1 MLNNHME
8 VGRGSTRGRRR
19 GPAGPA
25 VHRLMGTAGALA
37 LTWEGSMG
45 ALVRP
50 DFFAS
55 EEGSTDSF
63 VADMRRAITWESP
76 LAADNPTGTPE
87 PQVKHAI
94 QYRYR

>member
-1 MLNNHME
+1 MLNSHME

-25 VHRLMGTAGALA
+25 VHRVTGVAGTLA

-45 ALVRP
+45 NLVRP
-50 DFFAS
+50 GFFDV

-63 VADMRRAITWESP
+63 VADMRRAITWEGP
-76 LAADNPTGTPE
+76 PAAKIPAGTPE
-87 PQVKHAI
+87 PQVNTQKK
-94 QYRYR
+94 

>member
-1 MLNNHME
+1 MLNNYME

-25 VHRLMGTAGALA
+25 VHRGTGVAGTLA

-55 EEGSTDSF
+55 EEGSTNAF
-63 VADMRRAITWESP
+63 VADIRRAITWEGP
-76 LAADNPTGTPE
+76 PAVDKLAGTPE
-87 PQVKHAI
+87 DQVNI
-94 QYRYR
+94 